1 MDKQIAF
8 GNNVW
13 FIGLEF
19 IEHMDD
25 VPHCLYL
32 MTTLFKSPWYCK
44 VCRSLAV
51 WVSGTDR
58 DTLSTLAV
66 TSFPTLSF
74 LPRPEWLRRWNTCG
88 KLCPH
93 IKVQRQIERL
103 LFSRLCWL
111 RKNGPLGAGVEKRF
125 QEGWLW
131 ASLIHYTTLMRN
143 RWKTGKKIMAG
154 KAYGFI

>member
-1 MDKQIAF
+1 M
-8 GNNVW
+8 
-13 FIGLEF
+13 
-19 IEHMDD
+19 
-25 VPHCLYL
+25 
-32 MTTLFKSPWYCK
+32 
-44 VCRSLAV
+44 

-103 LFSRLCWL
+103 LYSRHCWL
-111 RKNGPLGAGVEKRF
+111 RKNGPLGAGVEKEF

-131 ASLIHYTTLMRN
+131 ATLIHYTTLMRN
-143 RWKTGKKIMAG
+143 RWKTGKKDNGRKGLWFHVIPKQIKSDVWISRIIKLPSDSFILNSDSDGMMWVG
-154 KAYGFI
+154 KWISLIVL